1 VDGDAATGTWH
12 QQEVL
17 HQKDSLKPTIA
28 GKYLDNHI
36 KSGGRRLFAKQT
48 YDVLEAH

>member
-1 VDGDAATGTWH
+1 MRWH

-17 HQKDSLKPTIA
+17 HQKDGLRPTIA
-28 GKYLDNHI
+28 GKYSDNSI
-36 KSGGRRLFAKQT
+36 KSDGRRLFAKQT